1 MTIGRDSTIGDIMT
15 EMNAVA
21 RKVTTLE
28 VEVAALKKKLMP
40 AAKPAPAP
48 VATPPPPLPT
58 TTVVGSNPAV
68 ILPAA
73 MPPLEPHLVAVPL
86 QPDNMA
92 HVISVSNVI
101 ASVDV
106 GTNTILRITPT
117 GYVGV
122 VIIRPGS
129 VAIRVEG
136 GTVGRFEWGVP
147 GTAGERT
154 SDVTISGV
162 LCNANDEYCIK
173 VYGDRV
179 RIENST
185 FNTRT
190 QYAAWVGSEAV
201 VRDVAIVNCNM
212 NSVEGGQSTVRCTD
226 VLGLQIDACSI
237 SNVNRHCL
245 RVHGA
250 SSNVSITNT
259 RLIGGGNGLA
269 MGAMGPQVPGSVNH
283 VYIRGLAIQVGGED
297 ALHLE
302 RDGSLTFLTVDE
314 LTLHPNATIGLEP
327 KWDLVGEYTSAHPS
341 TWSLNGLRWA

>member
-1 MTIGRDSTIGDIMT
+1 MT

-28 VEVAALKKKLMP
+28 VEVAALKKKLTP

-48 VATPPPPLPT
+48 VLAPVAVVPPLPT

-73 MPPLEPHLVAVPL
+73 MPPLEPPLVAVPL
-86 QPDNMA
+86 QPDSMA
-92 HVISVSNVI
+92 HVINVSNVI